1 MSFTYWVSPH
11 HKPVFASA
19 HSHQAHNDLWCEIP
33 ALPTCLE
40 AEGKSSAHV
49 HQGDV
54 MDDEVGAIYSS

>member
-1 MSFTYWVSPH
+1 MT
-11 HKPVFASA
+11 
-19 HSHQAHNDLWCEIP
+19 CGEIP